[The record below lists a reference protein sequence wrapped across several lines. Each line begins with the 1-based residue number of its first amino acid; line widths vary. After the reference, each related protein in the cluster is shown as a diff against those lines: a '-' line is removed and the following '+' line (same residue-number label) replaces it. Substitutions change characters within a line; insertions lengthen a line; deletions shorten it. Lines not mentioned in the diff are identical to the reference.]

1 MDACGSE
8 RRRRGLSLQ
17 DVSESSGGFNFCAE
31 FTKVKEFMLPK
42 PRSYFIVSE
51 WGLFNFFG
59 DYICLRATI

>member
-1 MDACGSE
+1 MDACDSE
-8 RRRRGLSLQ
+8 RRRRGEQ
-17 DVSESSGGFNFCAE
+17 DVSESSGRFNFCPE
-31 FTKVKEFMLPK
+31 FTKVKKFLLPK